1 MEEGCCSFGRFVVV
15 VVVVVVDCQE
25 IGYFVLF

>member
-15 VVVVVVDCQE
+15 VVVVVDCQE